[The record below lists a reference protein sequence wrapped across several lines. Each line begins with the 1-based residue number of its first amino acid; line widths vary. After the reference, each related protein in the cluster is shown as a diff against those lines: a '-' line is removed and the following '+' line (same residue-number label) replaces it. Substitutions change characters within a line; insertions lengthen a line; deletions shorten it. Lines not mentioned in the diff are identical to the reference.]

1 MEGDSLKLNFEI
13 ALDRIATL
21 TKHNNELLD
30 SMEKLEHE
38 LAELK
43 SDTKD
48 CIITQYESPSE
59 RLHNVSKEAD
69 AAMKRFTNKIR
80 KEVNKNAKSKQSQ
93 GQPVWERNS

>member
-30 SMEKLEHE
+30 AMEKLEHE
-38 LAELK
+38 LVELK

-48 CIITQYESPSE
+48 CIITQYESPS
-59 RLHNVSKEAD
+59 SKVNSISQEAD
-69 AAMKRFTNKIR
+69 AAMKRFTSKIR
-80 KEVNKNAKSKQSQ
+80 KEINKNAKSKQSQ
-93 GQPVWERNS
+93 RQSV